1 MMIKL
6 KEISKEFQDGSE
18 TYLALDNTN
27 LEIHEHEF
35 MAIIGPSGSG
45 KSTLLT
51 IMGALQ
57 QPSEGTITFDEE
69 DLYELSEK
77 ERSKRRFKDIGFVLQ
92 GSNLIPFLTIHQ
104 QYTFKLMKSKQNID
118 RRRIDEVLEM
128 LSIDDIKDKYPDEIS
143 GGQRQRAA
151 IGLAILLKP
160 KLILADEPTASL
172 DTKKA
177 VQIVEI
183 LREISKEQESA
194 VIMVTHDERMLEY
207 CDRVI
212 EIVDGEVKEIE
223 DFQTND

>member
-1 MMIKL
+1 MIKL

-27 LEIHEHEF
+27 LEINKNEF

-57 QPSEGTITFDEE
+57 KPTEGSITFDDE
-69 DLYELSEK
+69 DIYEYSEK
-77 ERSKRRFKDIGFVLQ
+77 ERSKLRFKDIGFVLQ
-92 GSNLIPFLTIHQ
+92 GSNLIPFLTVYQ
-104 QYTFKLMKSKQNID
+104 QYKFKLMKSKQD
-118 RRRIDEVLEM
+118 FDDKRIDEVLEM

-172 DTKKA
+172 DTEKA
-177 VQIVEI
+177 IQIVEI
-183 LREISKEQESA
+183 LRDISKEQDSA

-212 EIVDGEVKEIE
+212 EIVDGNVNEKTT
-223 DFQTND
+223 D